1 MMQQPVLIQGAEVGV
16 TDKSWHKEF
25 MLILCGVM
33 LLCLQVKEK
42 LWRKQLK
49 HFIPCDLVTVN
60 QIITYDTFFKFLFN
74 LFN

>member
-1 MMQQPVLIQGAEVGV
+1 MGV
-16 TDKSWHKEF
+16 TDKSWHKES

-49 HFIPCDLVTVN
+49 HFIPCVLVTVN
-60 QIITYDTFFKFLFN
+60 QIIIYDKLCFLKFSFIYFLFN
-74 LFN
+74 